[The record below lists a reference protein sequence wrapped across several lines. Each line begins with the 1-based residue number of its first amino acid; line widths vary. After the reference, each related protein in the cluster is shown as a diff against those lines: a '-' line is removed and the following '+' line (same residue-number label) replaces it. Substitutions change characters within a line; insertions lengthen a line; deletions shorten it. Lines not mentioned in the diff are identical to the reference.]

1 MTFCIPGSAKASPHP
16 KRGITGPHRVSEPHI
31 PDLRGTAVA
40 GVSTDASATLERGA
54 RPLRPFTI
62 SKHDQGG
69 QMEVKRAAVPAIAVI
84 TLAGSAL
91 TGCSTKP
98 TEDDTGSQV
107 DVLGSML
114 ASESELNTILVTSD
128 LHPQT
133 ALRQPARLDADE
145 HAPRPVCLAVIGNAM
160 DEVYRDSG
168 FRQFRESLFADE
180 GDDLE
185 VDQAVTAF
193 DTPTAARTLV
203 SRTVDTW
210 RQCAGDSLKISYD
223 GNRRPSTYVL
233 GNPSVV
239 DDMDV
244 PT

>member
-1 MTFCIPGSAKASPHP
+1 M
-16 KRGITGPHRVSEPHI
+16 
-31 PDLRGTAVA
+31 D
-40 GVSTDASATLERGA
+40 
-54 RPLRPFTI
+54 
-62 SKHDQGG
+62 
-69 QMEVKRAAVPAIAVI
+69 VKRAAVPAIVAI
-84 TLAGSAL
+84 ALAGSAL
-91 TGCSTKP
+91 TGCGTKP
-98 TEDDTGSQV
+98 TEDDAGSQV

-114 ASESELNTILVTSD
+114 ASESELNTILATSD
-128 LHPQT
+128 LHPKT

-145 HAPRPVCLAVIGNAM
+145 HASRPVCLAVIGNAM

-168 FRQFRESLFADE
+168 FQQFRESLFADE

-203 SRTVDTW
+203 TRTVDTW

-223 GNRRPSTYVL
+223 DNRQPSTYVL

-239 DDMDV
+239 DEIDV
-244 PT
+244 TNEQSPFSPEQGSRRAILAVDNLVVDVRITGTNLTDSQVVGLAKAIAGRNAV

>member
-1 MTFCIPGSAKASPHP
+1 
-16 KRGITGPHRVSEPHI
+16 
-31 PDLRGTAVA
+31 
-40 GVSTDASATLERGA
+40 
-54 RPLRPFTI
+54 
-62 SKHDQGG
+62 
-69 QMEVKRAAVPAIAVI
+69 MEVKRAAVPAIAVI

-91 TGCSTKP
+91 TGCSSKP
-98 TEDDTGSQV
+98 PVYDTGSQV

-114 ASESELNTILVTSD
+114 ASESELNTILATSD
-128 LHPQT
+128 LHPKT

-145 HAPRPVCLAVIGNAM
+145 HASRPVCLAVIGNAM

-239 DDMDV
+239 DDIDV
-244 PT
+244 TNEQSPFSPQQGSRRAILAVDNLVVDVRITGTNLTDGQVVQLAKAIAGRNAV

>member
-1 MTFCIPGSAKASPHP
+1 M
-16 KRGITGPHRVSEPHI
+16 
-31 PDLRGTAVA
+31 D
-40 GVSTDASATLERGA
+40 
-54 RPLRPFTI
+54 
-62 SKHDQGG
+62 
-69 QMEVKRAAVPAIAVI
+69 VKRAAVAAIVVI

-91 TGCSTKP
+91 AGCSTKP

-114 ASESELNTILVTSD
+114 ASESELNTILATSD
-128 LHPQT
+128 LHPKT

-145 HAPRPVCLAVIGNAM
+145 HASRPVCLAVIGNAM

-239 DDMDV
+239 DDIDV
-244 PT
+244 TNEQSPFSPQQGSRRAILAVDNLVVDVRITGTNLTDGQVVQLAKAIAGRNAV

>member
-1 MTFCIPGSAKASPHP
+1 M
-16 KRGITGPHRVSEPHI
+16 
-31 PDLRGTAVA
+31 D
-40 GVSTDASATLERGA
+40 
-54 RPLRPFTI
+54 
-62 SKHDQGG
+62 
-69 QMEVKRAAVPAIAVI
+69 VKRAAVPAIAAI
-84 TLAGSAL
+84 ALAGSAL
-91 TGCSTKP
+91 TGCGTKP

-114 ASESELNTILVTSD
+114 ASESELNTILATSD
-128 LHPQT
+128 LHPKT

-145 HAPRPVCLAVIGNAM
+145 HASRPVCLAVIGNAM

-168 FRQFRESLFADE
+168 FQQFRESLFADE

-203 SRTVDTW
+203 TRTVDTW

-223 GNRRPSTYVL
+223 NNRRPSTYVL

-239 DDMDV
+239 DEIDV
-244 PT
+244 TNEQSPFSPEQGSRRAILAVDNLVVDVRITGTNLTDNQVVQLAKAIAGRNAV

>member
-1 MTFCIPGSAKASPHP
+1 M
-16 KRGITGPHRVSEPHI
+16 
-31 PDLRGTAVA
+31 D
-40 GVSTDASATLERGA
+40 
-54 RPLRPFTI
+54 
-62 SKHDQGG
+62 
-69 QMEVKRAAVPAIAVI
+69 VKRAAVAAIAAI

-98 TEDDTGSQV
+98 TEDNTGSQV

-114 ASESELNTILVTSD
+114 ASESELNTILATSD
-128 LHPQT
+128 LHPKT

-145 HAPRPVCLAVIGNAM
+145 HASRPVCLAVIGNAM

-180 GDDLE
+180 GDALE

-239 DDMDV
+239 DDIDV
-244 PT
+244 TNEQSPFSPQQGSRRAILAVDNLVVDVRITGTNLTDGQVVQLAKAIAGRNAV

>member
-1 MTFCIPGSAKASPHP
+1 M
-16 KRGITGPHRVSEPHI
+16 
-31 PDLRGTAVA
+31 D
-40 GVSTDASATLERGA
+40 
-54 RPLRPFTI
+54 
-62 SKHDQGG
+62 
-69 QMEVKRAAVPAIAVI
+69 VKRAAVPAIAVI

-114 ASESELNTILVTSD
+114 ASESELNTILATSD
-128 LHPQT
+128 LHPKT

-145 HAPRPVCLAVIGNAM
+145 HASRPVCLAVIGNAM

-239 DDMDV
+239 DDIDV
-244 PT
+244 TNEQSPFTPQQGSRRAILAVDNLVVDVRITGTNLTDGQVVQLAKAIAGRNAV

>member
-1 MTFCIPGSAKASPHP
+1 M
-16 KRGITGPHRVSEPHI
+16 
-31 PDLRGTAVA
+31 D
-40 GVSTDASATLERGA
+40 
-54 RPLRPFTI
+54 
-62 SKHDQGG
+62 
-69 QMEVKRAAVPAIAVI
+69 VKRAAVPAIVTIA
-84 TLAGSAL
+84 LAGSAL
-91 TGCSTKP
+91 TGCGTKP

-114 ASESELNTILVTSD
+114 ASESELNTILATSD
-128 LHPQT
+128 LHPKT

-145 HAPRPVCLAVIGNAM
+145 HASRPVCLAVIGNAM

-168 FRQFRESLFADE
+168 FQQFRESLFADE

-203 SRTVDTW
+203 TRTVDTW

-223 GNRRPSTYVL
+223 DNRRPSTYVL

-239 DDMDV
+239 DEIDV
-244 PT
+244 TNEQSPFSPEQGSRRAILAVDNLVVDVRITGTNLTDNQVVQLAKAIAGRNAV

>member
-1 MTFCIPGSAKASPHP
+1 M
-16 KRGITGPHRVSEPHI
+16 
-31 PDLRGTAVA
+31 D
-40 GVSTDASATLERGA
+40 
-54 RPLRPFTI
+54 
-62 SKHDQGG
+62 
-69 QMEVKRAAVPAIAVI
+69 VKRAAVPAIAAI
-84 TLAGSAL
+84 ALAGSAL
-91 TGCSTKP
+91 TGCGTKP

-114 ASESELNTILVTSD
+114 ASESELNTILATSD
-128 LHPQT
+128 LHPKT

-145 HAPRPVCLAVIGNAM
+145 HASRPVCLAVIGNAM

-168 FRQFRESLFADE
+168 FQQFRESLFADE
-180 GDDLE
+180 GGDLE

-203 SRTVDTW
+203 TRTVDTW

-223 GNRRPSTYVL
+223 DNRRPSTYVL

-239 DDMDV
+239 DEIDV
-244 PT
+244 TNEQSPFSPEQGSRRAILAVDNLVVDVRITGTNLTDNQVVQLAKAIAGRNAV